1 MPTTTLPPR
10 LHGRLLP
17 HLAMAGLLLAL
28 LSGCER
34 RGGCTGDY
42 CGTIVIAAAGEPDIL
57 LPPVGELAASRD
69 VYDQLFL
76 KLADLG
82 TSGNTLGDEDFQPQ
96 LAERWEWDGPVTL
109 VFHLDPRARWQ
120 DGEAVTAA
128 DVVFT
133 YDTYNDSL
141 VNSPFRSSLRL
152 ISAVT
157 ARDSLTAVFR
167 FRERYP
173 EMFYDA
179 VYHMRILPAHLLRT
193 IPRDQWRSA
202 AFGRAPVGDGPYRFV
217 GWKAGES
224 LELAADSAFFLGRPH
239 IRRVIFRFTPNLQ
252 VVTTQLV
259 AGEADV
265 TEQLGSPDNVK
276 RVQAAPQ
283 LVTYPYKGSAYGYL
297 GFNLAAPGDTTKPH
311 PLFGDREL
319 RRALAMAVDRARLLR
334 NVFGDFAKVPPGPL
348 SQLTWI
354 WDPETRELPHDSA
367 QAVRLLARLGWVDSD
382 SDGVRDRAGQKLAF
396 RILVPTTSAI
406 RRQYAR
412 LLQEQFRT
420 IGAEVELDEV
430 DLGLFSE
437 RTRAGRFDAVLYTWV
452 TDPTPSSGIPQTWT
466 QAGLARSNHGRYV
479 NPAFDRLVDRA
490 VAATNRAEARRT
502 WRAAIELLNQDAPA
516 IFLFAP
522 DAVAAAHRRITD
534 VTIRPDSWLALLR
547 TWRIPGDRLT
557 DRDRAER

>member
-1 MPTTTLPPR
+1 MPTRPPDR
-10 LHGRLLP
+10 LIARLWV
-17 HLAMAGLLLAL
+17 AGVLLLAAL
-28 LSGCER
+28 ASCAR
-34 RGGCTGDY
+34 RGACTGDY
-42 CGTIVIAAAGEPDIL
+42 CGTVVIAAAGEPDIL
-57 LPPVGELAASRD
+57 LPPVTELSPSRD
-69 VYDQLFL
+69 VYDQVFL

-82 TSGNTLGDEDFQPQ
+82 MSGNTLGDEDFQPQ
-96 LAERWEWDGPVTL
+96 LAERWEWAGPVTL

-120 DGEAVTAA
+120 DGRAVTAA

-133 YDTYNDSL
+133 YDAYTDSL
-141 VNSPFRSSLRL
+141 VNSPHRSTLRL

-179 VYHMRILPAHLLRT
+179 VYQMRILPAHLLRT
-193 IPRDQWRSA
+193 IPRDQWRTA
-202 AFGRAPVGDGPYRFV
+202 PFGRAPVGDGPYRFAA
-217 GWKAGES
+217 WKAGES
-224 LELAADSAFFLGRPH
+224 LELVADSTFYLGRPH
-239 IRRVIFRFTPNLQ
+239 IRRVIFRFVPNLQ

-276 RVQAAPQ
+276 RACGAPQ
-283 LVTYPYKGSAYGYL
+283 LACYPYKGAAYGYL
-297 GFNLAAPGDTTKPH
+297 GFNLTAPGDSTKPH

-319 RRALAMAVDRARLLR
+319 RRALAMAVDRGAMLR

-354 WDPETRELPHDSA
+354 WDPETRGLPHDSA
-367 QAVRLLARLGWVDSD
+367 QAARLLTRLGWIDSD

-406 RRQYAR
+406 RRQYGR

-420 IGAEVELDEV
+420 FGADVQLDEV

-437 RTRAGRFDAVLYTWV
+437 RARTGRFDAVLYTWN
-452 TDPTPSSGIPQTWT
+452 TDPTPASSIPQTWT
-466 QAGLARSNHGRYV
+466 QAGLGRSNHGRYV
-479 NPAFDRLVDRA
+479 NAAFDRLVDRA
-490 VAATNRAEARRT
+490 VATMNRGEARRL
-502 WRAAIELLNQDAPA
+502 WRSAIELLNQDAPA

-522 DAVAAAHRRITD
+522 DAVAVAHRRIAN
-534 VTIRPDSWLALLR
+534 VTVRPDSWLALLR

>member
-1 MPTTTLPPR
+1 MPTRPLDR
-10 LHGRLLP
+10 LIARLLV
-17 HLAMAGLLLAL
+17 AGVLLLAAL
-28 LSGCER
+28 ASCAR
-34 RGGCTGDY
+34 RGACTGDY
-42 CGTIVIAAAGEPDIL
+42 CGTVVIAAAGEPDIL
-57 LPPVGELAASRD
+57 LPPVTELSPSRD
-69 VYDQLFL
+69 VYDQVFL

-82 TSGNTLGDEDFQPQ
+82 MSGNTLGDEDFQPQ
-96 LAERWEWDGPVTL
+96 LAERWEWTGPVTL

-120 DGEAVTAA
+120 DGRAVTAA

-133 YDTYNDSL
+133 YDAYTDSL
-141 VNSPFRSSLRL
+141 VNSPARSTLRL

-179 VYHMRILPAHLLRT
+179 VYQMRILPAHLLRT

-202 AFGRAPVGDGPYRFV
+202 PFGRAPVGDGPYRFV
-217 GWKAGES
+217 AWKAGES
-224 LELAADSAFFLGRPH
+224 LELVADSTFYLGRPH
-239 IRRVIFRFTPNLQ
+239 IRRVIFRFAPNLQ
-252 VVTTQLV
+252 VVTTQLL

-276 RVQAAPQ
+276 HACGAPQ
-283 LVTYPYKGSAYGYL
+283 LACYPYKGAAYGYL
-297 GFNLAAPGDTTKPH
+297 GFNLTAPGDSTKPH
-311 PLFGDREL
+311 PLFGDRDL
-319 RRALAMAVDRARLLR
+319 RRALAMAVDRGGMLR
-334 NVFGDFAKVPPGPL
+334 NVFGDFAKIPPGPL
-348 SQLTWI
+348 SQLSSI
-354 WDPETRELPHDSA
+354 WDPETRGLPHDSA
-367 QAVRLLARLGWVDSD
+367 QAARLLTRLGWIDSD

-406 RRQYAR
+406 RRQYGR

-420 IGAEVELDEV
+420 FGADVQLDEV

-437 RTRAGRFDAVLYTWV
+437 RARTGRFDAVLYTWN
-452 TDPTPSSGIPQTWT
+452 TDPTPSSSIPQTWT
-466 QAGLARSNHGRYV
+466 QAGLGRSNHGRYV
-479 NPAFDRLVDRA
+479 NAAFDRLVDRA
-490 VAATNRAEARRT
+490 VAAMNRAEARRL
-502 WRAAIELLNQDAPA
+502 WRSAIELLNQDAPA

-522 DAVAAAHRRITD
+522 DAVAVAHRRIAN

>member
-1 MPTTTLPPR
+1 MPTRPPDR
-10 LHGRLLP
+10 LIARLWV
-17 HLAMAGLLLAL
+17 AGVLLLAAL
-28 LSGCER
+28 ASCAR
-34 RGGCTGDY
+34 RGACTGDY
-42 CGTIVIAAAGEPDIL
+42 CGTVVIAAAGEPDIL
-57 LPPVGELAASRD
+57 LPPVTELSPSRD
-69 VYDQLFL
+69 VYDQVFL

-82 TSGNTLGDEDFQPQ
+82 MSGNTLGDEDFQPQ
-96 LAERWEWDGPVTL
+96 LAERWEWAGPVTL

-120 DGEAVTAA
+120 DGRAVTAA

-133 YDTYNDSL
+133 YDAYTDSL
-141 VNSPFRSSLRL
+141 VNSPHRSTLRL

-179 VYHMRILPAHLLRT
+179 VYQMRILPAHLLRT
-193 IPRDQWRSA
+193 IPRDQWRTA
-202 AFGRAPVGDGPYRFV
+202 PFGRAPVGDGPYRFAA
-217 GWKAGES
+217 WKAGES
-224 LELAADSAFFLGRPH
+224 LELVADSTFYLGRPH
-239 IRRVIFRFTPNLQ
+239 IRRVIFRFVPNLQ

-276 RVQAAPQ
+276 RACGAPQ
-283 LVTYPYKGSAYGYL
+283 LACYPYKGAAYGYL
-297 GFNLAAPGDTTKPH
+297 GFNLTAPGDSTKPH

-319 RRALAMAVDRARLLR
+319 RRALAMAVDRGAMLR

-367 QAVRLLARLGWVDSD
+367 QAARLLTRLGWIDSD

-396 RILVPTTSAI
+396 RILLPTTSAI
-406 RRQYAR
+406 RRQYGR

-420 IGAEVELDEV
+420 FGADVQLDEV

-437 RTRAGRFDAVLYTWV
+437 RARTGRFDAVLYTWN
-452 TDPTPSSGIPQTWT
+452 TDPTPASSIPQTWT
-466 QAGLARSNHGRYV
+466 QAGLGRSNHGRYV
-479 NPAFDRLVDRA
+479 NAAFDRLVDRA
-490 VAATNRAEARRT
+490 VATMNRGEARRL
-502 WRAAIELLNQDAPA
+502 WRSAIELLNQDAPA

-522 DAVAAAHRRITD
+522 DAVAVAHRRIAN
-534 VTIRPDSWLALLR
+534 VTVRPDSWLALLR

>member
-1 MPTTTLPPR
+1 MPPTTLRLP
-10 LHGRLLP
+10 GRLLP
-17 HLAMAGLLLAL
+17 RLAVAGLLLVP
-28 LSGCER
+28 LSACER
-34 RGGCTGDY
+34 RGGCSGEY

-57 LPPVGELAASRD
+57 LPPVSELSASRD
-69 VYDQLFL
+69 VYGQLFL

-82 TSGNTLGDEDFQPQ
+82 ASESTLGDEDFQPQ
-96 LAERWEWDGPVTL
+96 LAQRWEWDGPVTL
-109 VFHLDPRARWQ
+109 VFHIDPRARWQ
-120 DGEAVTAA
+120 DGQAVTAG

-133 YDTYNDSL
+133 YDVYMDSL
-141 VNSPFRSSLRL
+141 VNSPFRSSIRL

-157 ARDSLTAVFR
+157 ARDSLTVVFR
-167 FRERYP
+167 FRDRYP

-179 VYHMRILPAHLLRT
+179 VYHMHILPAHLLRT

-202 AFGRAPVGDGPYRFV
+202 SFGRAPVGDGPYRFV
-217 GWKAGES
+217 AWKAGES
-224 LELAADSAFFLGRPH
+224 LELVADSTFFLGRPH

-259 AGEADV
+259 AGEADA

-283 LVTYPYKGSAYGYL
+283 LATYPYKGSAYGYL
-297 GFNLAAPGDTTKPH
+297 GFNLAAPGDSTKPH
-311 PLFGDREL
+311 PLFGDRDV
-319 RRALAMAVDRARLLR
+319 RRALAMAVDRQRLLR
-334 NVFGDFAKVPPGPL
+334 NVFDDFAKVPPGPV

-354 WDPETRELPHDSA
+354 WDPETRALPHDSV
-367 QAVRLLARLGWVDSD
+367 QAARLLTRLGWIDSD

-466 QAGLARSNHGRYV
+466 QAGLGRSNHGRYV

-522 DAVAAAHRRITD
+522 DAVAAVHRRITD

-547 TWRIPGDRLT
+547 TWRIPADRLT